1 MLSSFDKAYRQADPK
16 VMAVSSCQYRMIIL
30 SKSRSVKECDLRANP
45 FKILE
50 LSKQHCAKALLEFNG
65 GHSCVQIYVNQ
76 HDFFMLH
83 SKVNESAPL
92 EGPNQ

>member
-1 MLSSFDKAYRQADPK
+1 MK
-16 VMAVSSCQYRMIIL
+16 
-30 SKSRSVKECDLRANP
+30 SVKEYDLKANP
-45 FKILE
+45 FQKPCIV
-50 LSKQHCAKALLEFNG
+50 KQHCAKALLEFNG